1 MAIFPTTE
9 SDSAIFNCAKK
20 TRPRKFRERIFA
32 SQERP
37 TDFINTEKVHVMNLV
52 TIT

>member
-20 TRPRKFRERIFA
+20 TKPRKLGERIFA
-32 SQERP
+32 SHESP
-37 TDFINTEKVHVMNLV
+37 MAFINTEKVHVMNLV

>member
-20 TRPRKFRERIFA
+20 TKPRKFREGIYA
-32 SQERP
+32 CHERP